1 MMDDGQ
7 FIHPCHC
14 TEITADEYRRVAGMK
29 PRNDRVEKFMRKKEE
44 LKALSDE
51 RIKKWPN
58 TLKNLREIR
67 IKNVKKRLE
76 KEEEEKRK
84 QDVID
89 AAFRAQRRREQLE
102 KSNLQLLKPHIKEL
116 HFKALMEEIMKE
128 REKQIIYKRKM
139 DEAWKQKD
147 KWWHELLMRD
157 WKKGTTEDDRDEQLR
172 RDKCLEVQRD
182 QAKQLAHR
190 RLIIQKEKDAKKAE
204 GERLKKRAADDLA
217 AAEEEARLKEIR
229 RIEQNKEFQ
238 ALNVALN
245 AARAAEKAK
254 LKQLDVQIAEY
265 VANKE
270 RRDAAYKAERDRIQ
284 AEKNKHRDNMIAK
297 LAADLLAARVDS
309 ETRLATAEQEQR
321 IAEDMREQIFAARRK
336 HNWDICDR
344 SRQQQIKLKKMH
356 DDMEAQDAKEKA
368 AQVWQRVLEVQEMDE
383 AEFAATL
390 QNNKTLAGSQR
401 KTAEDKKAAAK
412 AEKQY
417 QIDEF
422 QTNWK
427 KMAEDDEYIR
437 NIKIQ

>member
-1 MMDDGQ
+1 
-7 FIHPCHC
+7 
-14 TEITADEYRRVAGMK
+14 
-29 PRNDRVEKFMRKKEE
+29 
-44 LKALSDE
+44 
-51 RIKKWPN
+51 
-58 TLKNLREIR
+58 
-67 IKNVKKRLE
+67 
-76 KEEEEKRK
+76 
-84 QDVID
+84 
-89 AAFRAQRRREQLE
+89 
-102 KSNLQLLKPHIKEL
+102 
-116 HFKALMEEIMKE
+116 MEEIMKE